1 MSRSAVWLWLIMGGV
16 ARGGA
21 PPQISTLLPRGGQ
34 RGTDVVVTFSGARL
48 EHPLEVL
55 TDAPGVSGV
64 GFEPVDAGNVRCTI
78 RLAADASPGLHRLR
92 LRTADGVSNLKLF
105 SVSNLPES
113 QEVEPNHTREQA
125 GALNLPV
132 CINGANPPEDVDM
145 FAFHASAGQTLAF
158 EVEGLRL
165 GDALFDPRL
174 AILDAGGGELA
185 VADDVPLLRQDAAI
199 VRTFAAEGTYF
210 VQVRETAYGGGG
222 NFWYRLHAGSFPRPT
237 ACVPSAFQ
245 TGATGQVTWLGD
257 ATLSTQSVTAGA
269 AGWQAIHAQ
278 RADGAVSP
286 TPLPLRISAYPV
298 GMEVEPNQATE
309 TATPIAAP
317 GGVSGVLSGE
327 RDVDCFAFDG
337 AAGQAF
343 EARVYAR
350 AIGSPV
356 DSVLNVRRAGGEG
369 LGGAD
374 DSGGPDSLVRFTCPA
389 NEKVVLEVRDL
400 LFRQGPDFTYFIE
413 IAPVKPALTLSVS
426 SPEAALTVAAG
437 NRAALLVTATR
448 ADFGGALKISASGLP
463 AGLTLTGEAMHE
475 SVGQLPLVF
484 EAAPEAAPA
493 GALVELVGETVDP
506 ALGVRGG
513 LAQSIDLVKYEN
525 NPFYAVS
532 VDRLAVAVA
541 RPAPLRVEVDPPV
554 VPIVRMGSM
563 VLPVRVQRAEGF
575 NGPITVRML
584 WNPPGIGSGTLELPP
599 DKSEGGLPLNAA
611 GNATVGTWKIA
622 LTATTDGGGAPI
634 EVATS
639 LVPLQV
645 AEPFVE
651 FAVQKS
657 RTEQGKG
664 VEVVVR
670 VTQRTPF
677 DGEIQA
683 QLLGLP
689 GKVAAAPLPVT
700 KDTQELKYALD
711 VPPDAPPGEHNT
723 LFIHADVPLGGGA
736 VAHNSPAGQ
745 LIVDK
750 PLPPKDP
757 QLEAAR
763 QEAMRKAQEEK
774 DRKKAERLAALEARR
789 AEARKQVSQQPPA
802 EPKPQP

>member
-1 MSRSAVWLWLIMGGV
+1 MSRSAAWLWLVAGG
-16 ARGGA
+16 AAWGGA

-34 RGTDVVVTFSGARL
+34 RGTDVVVTFGGARL
-48 EHPLEVL
+48 DHPLEVL
-55 TDAPGVSGV
+55 TDAPGISAT
-64 GFEPVDAGNVRCTI
+64 GFEPVDAGNLRCTL
-78 RLAADASPGLHRLR
+78 RLAADAAPGLHRLR
-92 LRTADGVSNLKLF
+92 LRTVDGVSNLKLF

-113 QEVEPNHTREQA
+113 PEVEPNNTRAQA
-125 GALNLPV
+125 AALNLPV
-132 CINGANPPEDVDM
+132 CISGAIPPEDVDV
-145 FAFHASAGQTLAF
+145 FAFHAGAGQTLAF

-165 GDALFDPRL
+165 GDALFDPRV
-174 AILDAGGGELA
+174 AILDAGGGELV

-199 VRTFAAEGTYF
+199 VHTFAAEGTYF
-210 VQVRETAYGGGG
+210 VQVRETAYRGGG

-237 ACVPSAFQ
+237 ACMPCALQ
-245 TGATGQVTWLGD
+245 TGTTGQVTWLGD
-257 ATLSTQSVTAGA
+257 ATLSVQAVTVGA
-269 AGWQAIHAQ
+269 TGWHALDAQ

-286 TPLPLRISAYPV
+286 TPLPLRVCAHPV
-298 GMEVEPNQATE
+298 GMEAEPNNVTDNATS
-309 TATPIAAP
+309 IAVP
-317 GGVSGVLSGE
+317 GGVWGVLYGE
-327 RDVDCFAFDG
+327 RDVDCFVFDG
-337 AAGQAF
+337 AAGLSL

-356 DSVLNVRRAGGEG
+356 DSVLNVRKATGEG

-374 DSGGPDSLVRFTCPA
+374 DSGGPDSRVRFTCGA
-389 NEKVVLEVRDL
+389 NEKVIVEVRDL
-400 LFRQGPDFTYFIE
+400 LFRQGPDFTYFLE
-413 IAPVKPALTLSVS
+413 ILPVKPALTLAVS
-426 SPEAALTVAAG
+426 SPEASLTIAAG
-437 NRAALLVTATR
+437 NRAALLVTGTR
-448 ADFGGALKISASGLP
+448 ADFGGALKISAPGLP
-463 AGLTLTGEAMHE
+463 AGVTVACEAMHE

-484 EAAPEAAPA
+484 EATAETVPA

-525 NPFYAVS
+525 NPFYSVS

-541 RPAPLRVEVDPPV
+541 RPAPLRVDVDPPP
-554 VPIVRMGSM
+554 VPLVRMGSM

-575 NGPITVRML
+575 SGPVTVRML

-599 DKSEGGLPLNAA
+599 DKSEGALPLNAA
-611 GNATVGTWKIA
+611 GNAAVGVWKIA

-634 EVATS
+634 EVSTS

-664 VEVVVR
+664 VEVLVK

-689 GKVAAAPLPVT
+689 GKVLAAPMPMT
-700 KDTQELKYALD
+700 KDTGEIKYVLE

-723 LFIHADVPLGGGA
+723 LFVHADVPGSGGA

-757 QLEAAR
+757 QQEAAR
-763 QEAMRKAQEEK
+763 QEAARKAQEEK
-774 DRKKAERLAALEARR
+774 DRKKAERLAAIEARR
-789 AEARKQVSQQPPA
+789 AEAKKQAPPPT
-802 EPKPQP
+802 EPKPQE